1 MFVCV
6 DPVASLCYYN
16 AHLCFYFGT
25 PAPVAVRSHG
35 THVGMAASL
44 HHAPAP
50 LLHLVV
56 LVALVL
62 LVTTLRVEVHPV
74 HCLHVLPQRARVR
87 VTLCAPWCLAHVRF
101 LGEER
106 RVNGKAF
113 QYGCVDMGVPHRS
126 SRELVEAQSFVFQKH
141 IWKRSDSCGHCAL
154 IISWPTFRQR
164 ELILATGDCSF
175 KSSDFG
181 AACCPVIVFLLCGGT
196 RWAQW
201 AVRAYQQ
208 AGESAASHPVPRCRA
223 RCHPQ
228 PP

>member
-1 MFVCV
+1 MTLAAETHLLVARLIFVCTLVGVFVCV

-87 VTLCAPWCLAHVRF
+87 VTLCASRRLAHVRF
-101 LGEER
+101 LGR
-106 RVNGKAF
+106 RG
-113 QYGCVDMGVPHRS
+113 
-126 SRELVEAQSFVFQKH
+126 ELMARLSNTDVLTWVSLTEVA
-141 IWKRSDSCGHCAL
+141 
-154 IISWPTFRQR
+154 
-164 ELILATGDCSF
+164 
-175 KSSDFG
+175 
-181 AACCPVIVFLLCGGT
+181 
-196 RWAQW
+196 
-201 AVRAYQQ
+201 
-208 AGESAASHPVPRCRA
+208 ES
-223 RCHPQ
+223 
-228 PP
+228 